1 MKTNPWRRTTRDT
14 ISRENLPIGTLG
26 SATYCVITVDAIGLF
41 KEQTSL
47 NACGTIQ
54 EDAFSNWQKEPT
66 NVYAEFIGDRTV
78 RVTWT
83 DQLGVE
89 GERYHIY
96 SSNGV
101 PITDPVQFETQSTYH
116 GFVNDNTQ
124 VFDIVIGPEIVSQ
137 TGAVLNWYLYVTSEA
152 QYIHANGSYE
162 YKGLDQ
168 KFLWPCC
175 N

>member
-1 MKTNPWRRTTRDT
+1 MNKR
-14 ISRENLPIGTLG
+14 
-26 SATYCVITVDAIGLF
+26 
-41 KEQTSL
+41 L
-47 NACGTIQ
+47 NSCDSIQ

-124 VFDIVIGPEIVSQ
+124 VFDIVIGPEYRFSSRCCNLFMYV
-137 TGAVLNWYLYVTSEA
+137 YVTSEA
-152 QYIHANGSYE
+152 QYIHENGSYE
-162 YKGLDQ
+162 YLVLIKIPLA
-168 KFLWPCC
+168 LL
-175 N
+175 